1 MPHRLVLRSCDDVVM
16 GELQPPQAPLGS
28 KFTRVWSASTLSN
41 LGDGV
46 FLVAVPLLAASL
58 TRDPFLISLVAMA
71 GQLPWLVFSFFS
83 GTLVDRWDRKTVMWT
98 TDVYRMVVVGLL
110 AVGIMMDWVTIPVLA
125 VAGFSLSL
133 GEVLFDNA
141 SQTILPAVVSTENLE
156 RANGRLISARVVT
169 NNFLGNPLGG
179 LLFRVGRSVP
189 FVMDAVSFGVSAVLI
204 KTMSGSFGA
213 DDKPDATFFQE
224 VKEGIRWLWNHTLL
238 RTMSIEV
245 GILNFWF
252 MAQGAIFVL
261 HVQDNFGLDDVG
273 FGLLLGI
280 GGVGA
285 FLASLVASR
294 IADAAPVGPL
304 LFTIIAASGIA
315 MFVTGAT
322 SSPYIAGG
330 AIAIS
335 AAATTVWNIVTV
347 SLRQAI
353 TPNRLLGRI
362 NSAYQIP
369 AMGAVPLGALAGGVV
384 ATVWGVRS
392 PMLVGGV
399 VILLTAVAVLPIV
412 NTQRITT
419 ARQTAD

>member
-1 MPHRLVLRSCDDVVM
+1 
-16 GELQPPQAPLGS
+16 
-28 KFTRVWSASTLSN
+28 
-41 LGDGV
+41 
-46 FLVAVPLLAASL
+46 
-58 TRDPFLISLVAMA
+58 
-71 GQLPWLVFSFFS
+71 
-83 GTLVDRWDRKTVMWT
+83 
-98 TDVYRMVVVGLL
+98 
-110 AVGIMMDWVTIPVLA
+110 
-125 VAGFSLSL
+125 
-133 GEVLFDNA
+133 
-141 SQTILPAVVSTENLE
+141 
-156 RANGRLISARVVT
+156 
-169 NNFLGNPLGG
+169 
-179 LLFRVGRSVP
+179 
-189 FVMDAVSFGVSAVLI
+189 
-204 KTMSGSFGA
+204 
-213 DDKPDATFFQE
+213 
-224 VKEGIRWLWNHTLL
+224 
-238 RTMSIEV
+238 MSIEV